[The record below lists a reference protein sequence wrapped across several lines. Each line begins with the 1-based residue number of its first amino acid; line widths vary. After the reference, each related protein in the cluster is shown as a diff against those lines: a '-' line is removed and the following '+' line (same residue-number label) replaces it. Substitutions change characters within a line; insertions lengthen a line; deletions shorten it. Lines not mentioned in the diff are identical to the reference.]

1 MTLTLELDEATF
13 IELRERI
20 QACSGIYLDDSRR
33 RSFSRT
39 VAGRMSHHGFR
50 TCEEYLALLD
60 SPAGKEEMGALLE
73 EVVNRET
80 SFFRNPR
87 HFRLLAEVVLPEL
100 ERLRPADLPL
110 RLWSAGCSTGQEPYS
125 IAITVAETLGLPPRH
140 PVEILATDISRQAL
154 EYARRG
160 LFTERQV
167 QQVEPAYLSRY
178 FERQGE
184 SYAVRPEVRQLVCFH
199 EVNLV
204 AEPLPPFVHDVD
216 VIFCRNVTIY
226 FRIETSRRLMANLHR
241 CLKEGGY
248 LFIGFSETLWQV
260 FDAFERVQQ
269 GGVFFYRKGRAVL
282 PTRPEVTL
290 PRPRSVPGGSS
301 VERPL
306 FLGATPSHFPPAR
319 RAKVERRM
327 ETGEEPARAYYQHG
341 LACLRDGMYEEALSA
356 FRAALREEP
365 NLVEAFCG
373 LAQVYANQGHY
384 TEALQACERALKLD
398 DMAEEAYLLRGL
410 IHRQM
415 GRMEQAV
422 ADLERAA
429 DLNPSSPTAHY
440 YLGDLFLALADRRR
454 AAQAF
459 RRTWRALL
467 GRPEEALI
475 DGVPV
480 HLLRQACR
488 KHLETLE
495 GPAPA
500 LTERSWG

>member
-1 MTLTLELDEATF
+1 MWELDEAAFT
-13 IELRERI
+13 ELRERI

-39 VAGRMSHHGFR
+39 VAGRLSHHGLR
-50 TCEEYLALLD
+50 TWEDYRALLD
-60 SPAGKEEMGALLE
+60 SPAGKEEMSALLE

-100 ERLRPADLPL
+100 ERLRPAGLPL
-110 RLWSAGCSTGQEPYS
+110 RLWSAGCSTGQEAYS
-125 IAITVAETLGLPPRH
+125 LAITVAETLGCPPRR
-140 PVEILATDISRQAL
+140 PVEILATDLSRQAL
-154 EYARRG
+154 EYARQGR
-160 LFTERQV
+160 FTERQV
-167 QQVEPAYLSRY
+167 QRVEPAYLSRY

-184 SYAVRPEVRQLVCFH
+184 WYSVKPELRELVRFH

-204 AEPLPPFVHDVD
+204 AEPLPPFVHGVD

-226 FRIETSRRLMANLHR
+226 FRIETSRRLMANLYR

-260 FDAFERVQQ
+260 FDAFERVQR
-269 GGVFFYRKGRAVL
+269 GGVFFYRKGKAAR
-282 PTRPEVTL
+282 PTRPEVPL

-306 FLGATPSHFPPAR
+306 FLGTAPTHPQPIR
-319 RAKVERRM
+319 RTGDERRQAAAD
-327 ETGEEPARAYYQHG
+327 EEPARAHYQHG
-341 LACLRDGMYEEALSA
+341 LSCLRDGMYEEAVEA

-373 LAQVYANQGHY
+373 LAQVYANQGRY
-384 TEALQACERALKLD
+384 TEALRACERALELD
-398 DMAEEAYLLRGL
+398 DLAEEAYLLRGL
-410 IHRQM
+410 IHRQQ
-415 GRMEQAV
+415 GRLEQAV

-429 DLNPSSPTAHY
+429 YLNPSSPTAHY
-440 YLGDLFLALADRRR
+440 YLGDLFLALSDRRR

-459 RRTWRALL
+459 RRTWRTLL
-467 GRPEEALI
+467 GRPEEDLI

-488 KHLETLE
+488 KHLEVLE

-500 LTERSWG
+500 LPERPWG